1 MVNTAVTLCGI
12 RLDNPIIPASGTFG
26 YGYEFAQLYDIN
38 MLGTFSFKG
47 TTRQPRFGNPT
58 PRIAEYAGGLLNAVG
73 LQNPGAD
80 AVIAE
85 ELPRLRQVFRKPDSR
100 KMIRRQVIEEIDR
113 LILSSIVIVG
123 VISLFMGG
131 VLVIQTASNMSNP
144 ILDKMLIG
152 YMVRE
157 SMILEFSSTMVALIL
172 AGKMGSSIAS
182 EIGSMRITQQLDAI
196 EMMGINSASFVA
208 RPKIIA
214 ATLVS
219 PLLCLMS
226 FALGLIGGG
235 LVTWLTEIIPFVK
248 YMDGLRFCFTG
259 FYMVYSCIKTS
270 VFCFIISSVAAYHGF
285 NAKDGSL
292 GVGKSSTKAI
302 VAASI
307 LILMSD
313 LIMTHLMLY

>member
-1 MVNTAVTLCGI
+1 MAANI
-12 RLDNPIIPASGTFG
+12 
-26 YGYEFAQLYDIN
+26 
-38 MLGTFSFKG
+38 FSSIGKYCIF
-47 TTRQPRFGNPT
+47 
-58 PRIAEYAGGLLNAVG
+58 
-73 LQNPGAD
+73 
-80 AVIAE
+80 
-85 ELPRLRQVFRKPDSR
+85 LRQVFRKPDSR

-144 ILDKMLIG
+144 I
-152 YMVRE
+152 
-157 SMILEFSSTMVALIL
+157 VALIL